1 MQLGMKV
8 PVFIVNGFLESGKT
22 VFAIDT
28 VSDPYFSD
36 GEDTL
41 IIACEEGMEEYD
53 EVLLKKH
60 GAKVVYVENKE
71 DFTGEFLKS
80 VQKKYK
86 PSRIL
91 LEYNGMW
98 GVDVLRNAEK
108 PRGWFT
114 AQQVTMVDASTF
126 DVYMQNMKS
135 QFMDMCRD
143 SDLVIFNRCA
153 EGTEAASYKRNI
165 RAVNPR
171 AQVAF
176 EKENGEP
183 FEFEEELPFDIGADV
198 IEIKE
203 EDYGIW
209 YIDAMDH
216 PEKYDGKTVKF
227 KGMVYK
233 PKKMPKNQFVPGRMA
248 MTCCADDT
256 AFIGFICDGVDATA
270 YKTRDWVILTADIT
284 VEDREEYEGEG
295 VVLHA
300 KEVVRTGAAAEE
312 FVYF

>member
-1 MQLGMKV
+1 MQLGLKV

-22 VFAIDT
+22 VFALDT
-28 VSDPYFSD
+28 IADPYFSD

-41 IIACEEGMEEYD
+41 IIACEEGIEEYD
-53 EVLLKKH
+53 RELLKKH
-60 GAKVVYVENKE
+60 SAEVVYVENKE
-71 DFTGEFLKS
+71 DFTGEFLKNL
-80 VQKKYK
+80 QKKYK
-86 PSRIL
+86 PSQIL

-98 GVDVLRNAEK
+98 GVEVLRNAEK
-108 PRGWFT
+108 PRGWFP

-126 DVYMQNMKS
+126 DIYMQNMKS
-135 QFMDMCRD
+135 QFMDMCRE
-143 SDLVIFNRCA
+143 SDLVIFNRC
-153 EGTEAASYKRNI
+153 EDGTPAASYKRNI

-176 EKENGEP
+176 ERENGEP
-183 FEFEEELPFDIGADV
+183 FEFEEELPFDLNAEV
-198 IEIKE
+198 IEIAE

-216 PEKYDGKTVKF
+216 PEKYDGKTVRF
-227 KGMVYK
+227 KGMVYR

-256 AFIGFICDGVDATA
+256 AFIGYICDGVDASA
-270 YKTRDWVILTADIT
+270 YKTRDWVILTASIT
-284 VEDREEYEGEG
+284 VEEREEYEGEG

>member
-1 MQLGMKV
+1 MQFGMRT
-8 PVFIVNGFLESGKT
+8 PVFVVNGFLESGKT
-22 VFAIDT
+22 VFAMDT
-28 VSDPYFSD
+28 IMDPYFSE

-41 IIACEEGMEEYD
+41 VIACEEGMEEYD
-53 EVLLKKH
+53 EKLLKKH
-60 GAKVVYVENKE
+60 GAQIVYVDSRE
-71 DFTGEFLKS
+71 DFTGEFLKG
-80 VQKKYK
+80 VQKKYR
-86 PSRIL
+86 PSQIL

-98 GVDVLRNAEK
+98 GMDVLRQVGK
-108 PRGWFT
+108 PRGWFL
-114 AQQVTMVDASTF
+114 AQQVTMVDAATF

-135 QFMDMCRD
+135 QFMDMCRE
-143 SDLVIFNRCA
+143 SDLVIFNRCV
-153 EGTEAASYKRNI
+153 EGTQAASYKRNI

-183 FEFEEELPFDIGADV
+183 FEFEEELPFDINADIIR
-198 IEIKE
+198 IEE

-216 PEKYDGKTVKF
+216 PEKYDGKTVCF
-227 KGMVYK
+227 KGMVYR
-233 PKKMPKNQFVPGRMA
+233 PKKMPDNQFVPGRMA

-256 AFIGFICDGVDATA
+256 AFIGYICDGVDATQ
-270 YKTRDWVILTADIT
+270 YRTRDWIMLTADIT
-284 VEDREEYEGEG
+284 IEERKEYEGRG

-300 KEVVRTGAAAEE
+300 REIERTAKAAEE

>member
-1 MQLGMKV
+1 MLGVKV
-8 PVFIVNGFLESGKT
+8 PVFVVNGFLESGKT
-22 VFAIDT
+22 VFAMDT
-28 VSDPYFSD
+28 IEDEYFSD

-53 EVLLKKH
+53 EGLLGRH
-60 GAKVVYVENKE
+60 GAQVIYCESKE
-71 DFTGEFLKS
+71 AFTEEFLKNA
-80 VQKKYK
+80 QKKYK
-86 PSRIL
+86 PSQIL

-98 GVDVLRNAEK
+98 GMDLLNNVKK
-108 PRGWFT
+108 PRGWFR
-114 AQQVTMVDASTF
+114 AQQVTMVDATTF
-126 DVYMQNMKS
+126 DMYMQNMKS
-135 QFMDMCRD
+135 LFMDMCRE
-143 SDLVIFNRCA
+143 SDLVIFNRCV

-176 EKENGEP
+176 EMEDGEP
-183 FEFEEELPFDIGADV
+183 FEFEEEMPFDIEADV
-198 IEIKE
+198 IEIE
-203 EDYGIW
+203 EADYGIW

-227 KGMVYK
+227 KGMIYK
-233 PKKMPKNQFVPGRMA
+233 PEGMPKNQFVPGRMA

-256 AFIGFICDGVDATA
+256 AFIGYICDGVDANQFQT
-270 YKTRDWVILTADIT
+270 KDWIILTASIT
-284 VEDREEYEGEG
+284 IEEKEEYEGAG

-300 KEVVRTGAAAEE
+300 KEIVRTGAAEEE

>member
-1 MQLGMKV
+1 MQLGMRT
-8 PVFIVNGFLESGKT
+8 PVFVVNGFLESGKT
-22 VFAIDT
+22 VFAMDT
-28 VSDPYFSD
+28 IMDPYFSD

-41 IIACEEGMEEYD
+41 VIACEEGMEEYD
-53 EVLLKKH
+53 EKLLKKH
-60 GAKVVYVENKE
+60 GAQIVYVDSKE
-71 DFTGEFLKS
+71 DFTEEFLKG
-80 VQKKYK
+80 VQKKYR
-86 PSRIL
+86 PSQIL

-98 GVDVLRNAEK
+98 GMDVLRQVGK
-108 PRGWFT
+108 PRGWFL
-114 AQQVTMVDASTF
+114 AQQVTMVDAATF

-135 QFMDMCRD
+135 QFMDMCRE
-143 SDLVIFNRCA
+143 SDLVIFNRCM
-153 EGTEAASYKRNI
+153 EETQAASYKRNI

-183 FEFEEELPFDIGADV
+183 FEFEEELPFDINADIIQ
-198 IEIKE
+198 IEE

-216 PEKYDGKTVKF
+216 PEKYDGKTVRF

-233 PKKMPKNQFVPGRMA
+233 PKKMPDNQFVPGRMA
-248 MTCCADDT
+248 MTCCADDM
-256 AFIGFICDGVDATA
+256 AFIGYICDGVDAA
-270 YKTRDWVILTADIT
+270 KYRTRDWIMLTADIT
-284 VEDREEYEGEG
+284 IEERKEYEGMG

-300 KEVVRTGAAAEE
+300 KEIERTSKAAEE

>member
-1 MQLGMKV
+1 MLFDREI
-8 PVFIVNGFLESGKT
+8 PVFVINGFLESGKT
-22 VFAIDT
+22 IFAMETI
-28 VSDPYFSD
+28 VDPYFSE

-53 EVLLKKH
+53 EDLLKEH
-60 GAKVVYVENKE
+60 DAQVVYVESKE
-71 DFTGEFLKS
+71 AFTTDFLKS

-86 PSRIL
+86 PSQIMI
-91 LEYNGMW
+91 EYNGMW
-98 GVDVLRNAEK
+98 GMDLLREMEK
-108 PRGWFT
+108 PRGWFL
-114 AQQVTMVDASTF
+114 AQAFTLVDAVTF

-135 QFMDMCRD
+135 LFMDMCRD
-143 SDLVIFNRCA
+143 SDVVIFNRCQ
-153 EGTEAASYKRNI
+153 EGTDAASYKRNI

-183 FEFEEELPFDIGADV
+183 FEFEEELPFDIEADV
-198 IEIKE
+198 IEIRE

-209 YIDAMDH
+209 YIDALDH
-216 PEKYDGKTVKF
+216 PEKYEGKTVKF
-227 KGMVYK
+227 KGMVYR
-233 PKKMPKNQFVPGRMA
+233 PKKMPKDQFVPGRMA

-256 AFIGFICDGVDATA
+256 AFIGYICEGVDGT
-270 YKTRDWVILTADIT
+270 YSTRDWVILTAGIT
-284 VEDREEYEGEG
+284 IEERREYEGRG

-300 KEVVRTGAAAEE
+300 VKIEAAEPAAEE

>member
-1 MQLGMKV
+1 MKV
-8 PVFIVNGFLESGKT
+8 PVFVVNGFLESGKT
-22 VFAIDT
+22 IFALDT
-28 VSDPYFSD
+28 VMDPYFSD

-41 IIACEEGMEEYD
+41 IIACEEGIEEYD
-53 EVLLKKH
+53 EALLREH
-60 GAKVVYVENKE
+60 DTQVVYVESKE
-71 DFTGEFLKS
+71 AFTTEFLKS

-86 PSRIL
+86 PSQIL
-91 LEYNGMW
+91 IEYNGMW
-98 GVDVLRNAEK
+98 GMDLLRNMEK
-108 PRGWFT
+108 PRGWFL
-114 AQQVTMVDASTF
+114 AQAVTMVDATTF

-135 QFMDMCRD
+135 LFMDMCRE
-143 SDLVIFNRCA
+143 SDLVIFNRCQD
-153 EGTEAASYKRNI
+153 GTDAASYKRNI

-176 EKENGEP
+176 EREEGEP
-183 FEFEEELPFDIGADV
+183 FEFEEELPFDIEAEV

-227 KGMVYK
+227 KGMVYR

-256 AFIGFICDGVDATA
+256 AFIGYICEGVTGE
-270 YKTRDWVILTADIT
+270 YNTRDWVILTAAIT
-284 VEDREEYEGEG
+284 IEERREYEGAG

-300 KEVVRTGAAAEE
+300 VSIETAEPAAEE

>member
-1 MQLGMKV
+1 MQLGLRT
-8 PVFIVNGFLESGKT
+8 PVFVVNGFLESGKT
-22 VFAIDT
+22 VFALDT
-28 VSDPYFSD
+28 IADPYFSD

-41 IIACEEGMEEYD
+41 VIACEEGVEEYD
-53 EVLLKKH
+53 ETLLKNHDTKI
-60 GAKVVYVENKE
+60 VYVDSRE
-71 DFTGEFLKS
+71 DFTEEFLKN
-80 VQKKYK
+80 VQKQYK
-86 PSRIL
+86 PSQIL

-98 GVDVLRNAEK
+98 GMELLDTVKK
-108 PRGWFT
+108 PRGWFR
-114 AQQVTMVDASTF
+114 AQQVTLVDASTF
-126 DVYMQNMKS
+126 DVYMQNMKPL
-135 QFMDMCRD
+135 FMDMCRD
-143 SDLVIFNRCA
+143 SDLVIFNRCQ

-183 FEFEEELPFDIGADV
+183 FEFEEELPFDLEADV

-227 KGMVYK
+227 KGMIYK
-233 PKKMPKNQFVPGRMA
+233 PKGMPKDQFVPGRMA

-256 AFIGFICDGVDATA
+256 AFIGYICDGVDATK
-270 YKTRDWVILTADIT
+270 YKTRDWAILTADIT
-284 VEDREEYEGEG
+284 IEEREEYEGEG

-300 KEVVRTGAAAEE
+300 KEVVRTGPASEE

>member
-1 MQLGMKV
+1 MQLGLKV

-22 VFAIDT
+22 VFALDT
-28 VSDPYFSD
+28 VADPYFSD

-53 EVLLKKH
+53 EELLKNH
-60 GAKVVYVENKE
+60 SAHVVYVENKE

-86 PSRIL
+86 PSQVV

-98 GVDVLRNAEK
+98 GLDVLRNAEK
-108 PRGWFT
+108 PRGWFP

-135 QFMDMCRD
+135 QFMDMCRE
-143 SDLVIFNRCA
+143 SDLVIFNRC
-153 EGTEAASYKRNI
+153 EDGTDAASYKRNI

-183 FEFEEELPFDIGADV
+183 FEFEEELPFDIDADV
-198 IEIKE
+198 IEIAE

-216 PEKYDGKTVKF
+216 PEKYDGKTVRF
-227 KGMVYK
+227 KGMIYK

-256 AFIGFICDGVDATA
+256 AFIGFICEDVDATK
-270 YKTRDWVILTADIT
+270 YQTRDWIMLTASIT
-284 VEDREEYEGEG
+284 VEERAEYEGEG

-300 KEVVRTGAAAEE
+300 KDIARTGAAAEE

>member
-1 MQLGMKV
+1 MQLGMRT
-8 PVFIVNGFLESGKT
+8 PVFVVNGFLESGKT
-22 VFAIDT
+22 IFALDT
-28 VSDPYFSD
+28 VGDEYFSD

-41 IIACEEGMEEYD
+41 IIACEEGVEEYD
-53 EVLLKKH
+53 VDFLKKH
-60 GAKVVYVENKE
+60 SAEVAYIENKE
-71 DFTGEFLKS
+71 DFNEETLKNL
-80 VQKKYK
+80 QKKYK
-86 PSRIL
+86 PSQIL

-98 GVDVLRNAEK
+98 GMELLNTVKK
-108 PRGWFT
+108 PRGWFR
-114 AQQVTMVDASTF
+114 AQQVTLVDAATF

-135 QFMDMCRD
+135 QFMDMCRE
-143 SDLVIFNRCA
+143 SDLVIFNRCTD
-153 EGTEAASYKRNI
+153 GTDAPSYKRNI

-176 EKENGEP
+176 EREEGEP
-183 FEFEEELPFDIGADV
+183 FEFEDVMPFDVDADV

-227 KGMVYK
+227 KGMIYK
-233 PKKMPKNQFVPGRMA
+233 PKGMPKNQFVPGRMA

-256 AFIGFICDGVDATA
+256 AFIGFICEDVDATK
-270 YKTRDWVILTADIT
+270 YQTRDWIMLTASIT
-284 VEDREEYEGEG
+284 IEEREEYEGEG

-300 KEVVRTGAAAEE
+300 KEIARTGAAAEE

>member
-1 MQLGMKV
+1 MQLGMKI
-8 PVFIVNGFLESGKT
+8 PVFVVNGFLESGKT
-22 VFAIDT
+22 VFALDTID
-28 VSDPYFSD
+28 DEYFSD

-41 IIACEEGMEEYD
+41 IIACEEGIEEY
-53 EVLLKKH
+53 EEEFL
-60 GAKVVYVENKE
+60 AQYSTQVVYCESKE
-71 DFTGEFLKS
+71 DFTEEFLKN

-86 PSRIL
+86 PSQII

-98 GVDVLRNAEK
+98 GMELLDNVKK
-108 PRGWFT
+108 PRGWFK

-135 QFMDMCRD
+135 LFMDMCRE
-143 SDLVIFNRCA
+143 SDLVIFNRCG

-176 EKENGEP
+176 EMEDGEP
-183 FEFEEELPFDIGADV
+183 FEFEEELPFDVEADV
-198 IEIKE
+198 IEIE
-203 EDYGIW
+203 EADYGIW

-216 PEKYDGKTVKF
+216 PDKYDGKTVKF

-233 PKKMPKNQFVPGRMA
+233 PKGMPKNQFVPGRMA

-256 AFIGFICDGVDATA
+256 AFIGFICDGVEAD
-270 YKTRDWVILTADIT
+270 KFQTRDWIVVTADIT
-284 VEDREEYEGEG
+284 IEEKEEYEGAG

-300 KEVVRTGAAAEE
+300 KEIVRTEAAEEE

>member
-1 MQLGMKV
+1 MQLGMRT
-8 PVFIVNGFLESGKT
+8 PVFVINGFLESGKT
-22 VFAIDT
+22 VFALDT
-28 VSDPYFSD
+28 VGDEYFSN

-41 IIACEEGMEEYD
+41 VIACEEGMEEYD
-53 EVLLKKH
+53 EDFLAEH
-60 GAKVVYVENKE
+60 DAKIVYCESKE
-71 DFTGEFLKS
+71 EFTEEFLKN
-80 VQKKYK
+80 VQKQYK
-86 PSRIL
+86 PSQIL

-98 GVDVLRNAEK
+98 GMELLNTVKK
-108 PRGWFT
+108 PRGWFR
-114 AQQVTMVDASTF
+114 AQQVTMVDATTF

-135 QFMDMCRD
+135 QFMDMCRE
-143 SDLVIFNRCA
+143 SDLVIFNRCQ
-153 EGTEAASYKRNI
+153 EGTAAASYKRNI

-183 FEFEEELPFDIGADV
+183 FEFEEELPFDINADV
-198 IEIKE
+198 IEIE
-203 EDYGIW
+203 EADYGIW

-227 KGMVYK
+227 KGMIYK
-233 PKKMPKNQFVPGRMA
+233 PKGMPKNQFVPGRMA

-256 AFIGFICDGVDATA
+256 AFIGYICDGVNADQ
-270 YKTRDWVILTADIT
+270 YQTRDWIMLTADIT
-284 VEDREEYEGEG
+284 IEEKEEYEGEG

-300 KEVVRTGAAAEE
+300 KDIARTKAAEEE

>member
-1 MQLGMKV
+1 MQLGLKV

-22 VFAIDT
+22 VFALDT
-28 VSDPYFSD
+28 VADPYFSD

-53 EVLLKKH
+53 EELLKNH
-60 GAKVVYVENKE
+60 GAHVVYVENKE

-86 PSRIL
+86 PSQVI

-98 GVDVLRNAEK
+98 GLDVLRNADK
-108 PRGWFT
+108 PRGWFP

-135 QFMDMCRD
+135 QFMEMCRE
-143 SDLVIFNRCA
+143 SDLVIFNRCE
-153 EGTEAASYKRNI
+153 EGTDAASYKRNI

-171 AQVAF
+171 AQMAF

-183 FEFEEELPFDIGADV
+183 FEFEEELPFDINADV
-198 IEIKE
+198 IEIAE

-216 PEKYDGKTVKF
+216 PEKYDGKTVRF

-256 AFIGFICDGVDATA
+256 AFIGFICDGVDAA
-270 YKTRDWVILTADIT
+270 SYQTRDWVMLTADIT
-284 VEDREEYEGEG
+284 VEEKAEYEGEG

-300 KEVVRTGAAAEE
+300 KEVVRTEAAAEE